1 MTDSLRPVLTLSRLA
16 LDHQREGGIF
26 EYADA
31 PVGVPLRLTRLGA
44 NYTEVPPGKSAC
56 PFHSHHAEDEMF
68 VILSGQGEYRY
79 GDACYEI
86 AGGDVLGAPVG
97 GPETAHQIFNTGSEP
112 LKYLAISSK
121 AQIDICEYPD
131 SGKFSVTSRGRA
143 GDPDF
148 RYRFVGRPEQ
158 ALDYW
163 DGEETAK

>member
-1 MTDSLRPVLTLSRLA
+1 MTEAPKPVLTLSGLA
-16 LDHQREGGIF
+16 LDHVREGGIF
-26 EYADA
+26 ESADA
-31 PVGVPLRLTRLGA
+31 PVGVPLMLTRLGA
-44 NYTEVPPGKSAC
+44 NYTEVLPGKSAC

-79 GDACYEI
+79 GDARYAI
-86 AGGDVLGAPVG
+86 AGGDVLGAPLG

-131 SGKFSVTSRGRA
+131 SGKFSVTSRGRE

-148 RYRFVGRPEQ
+148 RYRFIGRQEQ

-163 DGEETAK
+163 DGEESAK